1 MISIRKTITEL
12 DESQQQRDLAF
23 DCYLAALRNIAH
35 YTIEF
40 DNSITEPYRRYVTSL
55 AAEVSMAAPESLT
68 ESRGTLRG
76 LLRDYRDKA
85 SHYLVGTARTTRH
98 YGALPGGDRRE
109 PGTDRWRSRTPPP
122 LRHRQPAASRAS
134 PEGAPLRNLL
144 GAAVDTIQESIEQA
158 RREHQITVSQFKT
171 EIRMLHKRID
181 MLETAACVDALTK
194 MFTRREM
201 EDRIRQA
208 PPGAAVCC

>member
-12 DESQQQRDLAF
+12 EESQQQRDLAF

-55 AAEVSMAAPESLT
+55 AEEVSMAAPESLT

-85 SHYLVGTARTTRH
+85 SHYLRNCGTTRQ
-98 YGALPGGDRRE
+98 LRRAPWRRPSRAWHRPMAITNSACAPPSPACGE
-109 PGTDRWRSRTPPP
+109 PRSRPKALLCELAGHCHGHYSTE
-122 LRHRQPAASRAS
+122 HRTGPA
-134 PEGAPLRNLL
+134 
-144 GAAVDTIQESIEQA
+144 
-158 RREHQITVSQFKT
+158 
-171 EIRMLHKRID
+171 
-181 MLETAACVDALTK
+181 
-194 MFTRREM
+194 
-201 EDRIRQA
+201 
-208 PPGAAVCC
+208 